1 MKKILSVLL
10 VFMWVSPVLAQE
22 SFWTFDDKQE
32 PVLIPSEC
40 EGHFDEVRGG
50 VFNPS
55 IEDLYEYGRTFLK
68 SADLKVKQQGAY
80 CILSAALQ
88 GHSKSQFLLAQM
100 YEQGK
105 ILPQDDLSAYK
116 WAFMAALRGEKE
128 AERYT
133 LTLEQFLTTDEL
145 ERTNAAIQETRM
157 KVQEN
162 IQRQMDEE
170 NKKIVQE
177 RETLTRLAKEIQKYG
192 NDLAVSND
200 AQTSEQSLQPGELPP
215 RSEMPTEAEV
225 RAVMPDLLGVFHE
238 SDRFK

>member
-1 MKKILSVLL
+1 MKKILTTAF
-10 VFMWVSPVLAQE
+10 VFLWATSAPAQV
-22 SFWTFDDKQE
+22 FWTFDDNQN
-32 PVLIPSEC
+32 PVLIPTEC

-55 IEDLYEYGRTFLK
+55 IEELYEYGRTFL
-68 SADLKVKQQGAY
+68 SSPELTVKQQGAY
-80 CILSAALQ
+80 CLLSAALQ
-88 GHSKSQFLLAQM
+88 GHAKSQFLLAQM

-116 WAFMAALRGEKE
+116 WAFMAALNGEKE

-162 IQRQMDEE
+162 IQKQMEAQKQKIAEE
-170 NKKIVQE
+170 RAE
-177 RETLTRLAKEIQKYG
+177 LTRLAQEIQERGGKI
-192 NDLAVSND
+192 NIDKFASSSKMP
-200 AQTSEQSLQPGELPP
+200 SEDKVREAMPEL
-215 RSEMPTEAEV
+215 MN
-225 RAVMPDLLGVFHE
+225 VFNE
-238 SDRFK
+238 GDRPK